1 VDPSL
6 RDADGHHN
14 AAFFIQ
20 WVPNRLRSGS
30 WEDHEASYVR
40 HLISVAERFCPGFS
54 AQVVDTAVLT
64 PPRIEREIGITHGHI
79 HHVDNTF
86 GFDRRMPY
94 AAGVQGLYACSA
106 GCHPAGSVI
115 GAAGHNCAVRVQN
128 DLGVMAH

>member
-1 VDPSL
+1 
-6 RDADGHHN
+6 
-14 AAFFIQ
+14 
-20 WVPNRLRSGS
+20 
-30 WEDHEASYVR
+30 
-40 HLISVAERFCPGFS
+40 
-54 AQVVDTAVLT
+54 VDTAVLT

-128 DLGVMAH
+128 DLGVMAR